1 MSITIEKLPS
11 GFYCVW
17 VNGKW
22 VNAACSS
29 LTMAKAIANDIIN
42 SENERQNKQ
51 NLFTNISLNIKS
63 I

>member
-1 MSITIEKLPS
+1 MNITIEKLPS

-42 SENERQNKQ
+42 SENER
-51 NLFTNISLNIKS
+51 
-63 I
+63 